1 MDTLRT
7 PTLRTPLSAA
17 RGLGSAKEGVGHWWA
32 VRVTSVA
39 LVPLTLWFI
48 LSALSLTG
56 TDYAGVVRWLGSP
69 YVTIP
74 MILLIVCTF
83 HHTALGLQVVLEDYV
98 HDEGVRIASI
108 LATKFVC
115 VALAVAALFAVL
127 KIAFG
132 R

>member
-56 TDYAGVVRWLGSP
+56 ADHATVVRWLGSP
-69 YVTIP
+69 FVTIP
-74 MILLIVCTF
+74 MVVLILTTF
-83 HHTALGLQVVLEDYV
+83 YHSALGLQVVLEDYV
-98 HDEGVRIASI
+98 HDEGIRLASI
-108 LATKFVC
+108 MATKFACFV
-115 VALAVAALFAVL
+115 LAVAALFAVL

>member
-1 MDTLRT
+1 MDTLRK

-32 VRVTSVA
+32 VRVTSIA

-48 LSALSLTG
+48 LSALSL
-56 TDYAGVVRWLGSP
+56 AGADHAAVVRWLGSP
-69 YVTIP
+69 FVAIP
-74 MILLIVCTF
+74 MVLLIGTTF
-83 HHTALGLQVVLEDYV
+83 YHTALGLQVVLEDYV
-98 HDEGVRIASI
+98 HDEGLKIASI
-108 LATKFVC
+108 LAAKIICTV
-115 VALAVAALFAVL
+115 LAVAALFAVL